1 MLSLHEEG
9 WGAGGDRRLAR
20 SVAAA
25 ARLSS
30 VIPASPSI
38 SIIEE

>member
-9 WGAGGDRRLAR
+9 WDVGGDRRLAR
-20 SVAAA
+20 SCESVAV

-30 VIPASPSI
+30 VIPVSPSI
-38 SIIEE
+38 D